1 MNQGQFWQ
9 RPGRN
14 KRYLAVIL
22 ASLLM
27 LSGCDKSDST
37 DNKQAAQPQSTE
49 IQSEKAP
56 QQSNIPPKSVK
67 QKDAASLAEL
77 ARRYAGKPVKILDA
91 SEVQL
96 DGASAM
102 VVTFSVPLDPNQ
114 DFAQNVRLV
123 DVKEGKLDGAWEL
136 SDNLMELRL
145 RHLPPSRELQ
155 LTVDKGVKGVN
166 EHQLETVYE
175 KTLTTATISPSVGF
189 ASKGSLLPSKVAG
202 GLPVLALNVNRVDVN
217 FFRIKEAALPAFIA
231 QWQYRNNMS
240 SWESEEMLKGAE
252 LVYTGRFD
260 LNPTLNTREKLL
272 LPLNNIKELQ
282 KDGVYLA
289 VMQQAGKYTDTNPA
303 TMFTLSDIG
312 VSMHSYLDRIDVF
325 TQSLAQGSSLKGVEI
340 RLLDEKGQL
349 LSKATTD
356 DDGHVSLEKNAK
368 AKLLLATRDHQTSMI
383 DLVSPALDLSEF
395 DISGPQGYSKQFFVF
410 GPRDLYRPGELL
422 IINGLLRDGDGRA
435 IKSQPVKVDVL
446 KTDGQ
451 VVDSFVWQPENGLYQ
466 YRYVI
471 PTSAATGLWSLR
483 FDLGD
488 NKPRYYKFNVED
500 FMPERMA
507 LEISSES
514 QPVMKSHDVDFA
526 INGRYLYGA
535 PAAHNR
541 LQGQL
546 FLRPARDA
554 VAKLPGY
561 EFGAVAEDNLSRT
574 LDEFDLVLDSGGKA
588 ALNVSADNW
597 SSVSSPVN
605 VIVQASLLESGGRP
619 VTRRVEQ
626 AVWPAEKLVGIRPL
640 FNQKE
645 IYDYRVGRYQS
656 RYNVDENSLAQFAV
670 VYADADGKKYAAK
683 DLTARLVYER
693 RDYYWRWSDGE
704 GWQSGYDQKDLV
716 MADEH
721 IQIAQ
726 DGTAKVSFPVDWGSY
741 RIEVVNPE
749 NQLVTSV
756 NFWAG
761 YSWQDNTGGTG
772 AVRPDQVKLSLDKPA
787 YRVGEKIK
795 LHMVAPQ
802 AGQGY
807 LLVESS
813 EGPLWWQK
821 INVPEQGLDVEVPV
835 NKEWR
840 RHDLY
845 LTAVVVRPDDK
856 SRQAT
861 PKRAIGVL
869 HLPLADE
876 NRKLDLALSAPEK
889 MRPNQELIVKVK
901 ATPQQGRKLPKQVN
915 VLLSA
920 VDTGVLNVTNFKT
933 PDPYEAFFGRK
944 RYSVDQYDVYGQLI
958 EGEGRLANLRF
969 GGDGDDSALDRGGRK
984 PLTEV
989 KIIAEQAQPVTLD
1002 ENGEGQIVLPIPDFN
1017 GELRLMAQAW
1027 SEDEFGHGESK
1038 VVVAAP
1044 VVAQMALPRF
1054 MAGGDSAL
1062 LSLDLTNLTEQRQ
1075 DLILNFIAN
1084 DLIKLEDD
1092 VRQEIILEKGK
1103 RTTVEIP
1110 VTAQRGFGQGEIS
1123 LTIDGLYLP
1132 GENLRSYK
1140 NSWQIGVRP
1149 AQPAETVLF
1158 ANVIHPGEEWQM
1170 PSKALSGLSP
1180 EGAEGQ
1186 LLLSSRPPLQI
1197 SRYIRELYA
1206 YPYGCLEQTISGLYP
1221 SLYSNKSEL
1230 NSLGIMTED
1239 DDKRRASID
1248 EGIIHLVS
1256 MQRHDGS
1263 FALWNKTGDEEY
1275 WLTAYATD
1283 FLFRASQRGYRV
1295 PKEVLT
1301 SANNRLLRYL
1311 QDKSVINYPYSQNQE
1326 AMRFSV
1332 QAYAGLVLANQ
1343 QKAPLGALRQV
1354 YERRQQAGNGL
1365 SLVQLGIALKLMG
1378 DNTRADEAV
1387 RLGISKNR
1395 NDDLD
1400 LGDYGS
1406 AIRDNAMIVALLTE
1420 NNMLIKERD
1429 EKLLALSDEL
1439 TSRNYF
1445 STQESN
1451 SLYLAGRFFIDVSEQ
1466 PWKALFSQWNSPIS
1480 RDKPYNEMLYP
1491 QDIQQ
1496 DMSISN
1502 LGDSTIYSRVNVVA
1516 YPLRSPKPY
1525 ANVLKIER
1533 SYLDMK
1539 GNPISSALLNSGD
1552 MVVVKLVVSSDKPVQ
1567 DALVVDLLPAGLEL
1581 ENQNLANS
1589 SAKLSES
1596 AANLQELIDDM
1607 QQATIRHI
1615 EYRDDRYVAAVAV
1628 DPSQPVTLLYL
1639 ARAVTPGVYTVPAP
1653 QVESMYV
1660 PYWRAVGKSIPE
1672 KIAVDR

>member
-9 RPGRN
+9 QPER
-14 KRYLAVIL
+14 KRRYFAVIL

-27 LSGCDKSDST
+27 LTGCDQFDSSDN
-37 DNKQAAQPQSTE
+37 NKTAQSQSTE
-49 IQSEKAP
+49 IQSEKASP
-56 QQSNIPPKSVK
+56 RSNIPPKLVK

-77 ARRYAGKPVKILDA
+77 AKRYASKEVTILDA
-91 SEVQL
+91 SELQL

-114 DFAQNVRLV
+114 NFAQNVHLV

-136 SDNLMELRL
+136 SDNMMELRL
-145 RHLPPSRELQ
+145 RHLPPSRKLQ
-155 LTVDKGVKGVN
+155 LVVDKGVKGIN
-166 EHQLETVYE
+166 ERQLEADYE
-175 KTLTTATISPSVGF
+175 KTLTTETISPSVGF
-189 ASKGSLLPSKVAG
+189 ASKGSLLPSKVAE
-202 GLPVLALNVNRVDVN
+202 GLPVLALNVNHVDVN
-217 FFRIKEAALPAFIA
+217 FFRIKETALPSFIA
-231 QWQYRNNMS
+231 QWQYRNNLND
-240 SWESEEMLKGAE
+240 WESEDILKDAE

-272 LPLNNIKELQ
+272 LPLSNIKALQ
-282 KDGVYLA
+282 QDGVYMA

-312 VSMHSYLDRIDVF
+312 VSMHSYLDQMDVF
-325 TQSLAQGSSLKGVEI
+325 TQSLEQGSSLKGVEI
-340 RLLDEKGQL
+340 RLLDDKGQL
-349 LSKATTD
+349 LSKTMTD
-356 DDGHVSLEKNAK
+356 GDGHASLEKSAK
-368 AKLLLATRDHQTSMI
+368 AKLLLATRDGQTSMI

-395 DISGPQGYSKQFFVF
+395 DIAGSQGYSKQFFVF
-410 GPRDLYRPGELL
+410 GPRDLYRPGETL
-422 IINGLLRDGDGRA
+422 IVNGLLRDGDGRV

-451 VVDSFVWQPENGLYQ
+451 VARSFVWQPENGLYQ
-466 YRYVI
+466 YHYTI
-471 PTSAATGLWSLR
+471 PQSAVTGLWSLR

-488 NKPRYYKFNVED
+488 NKLRYYKFNVED

-507 LEISSES
+507 LEISRDL
-514 QPVMKSHDVDFA
+514 QPVMKNHNVDFA
-526 INGRYLYGA
+526 IKGRYLYGA
-535 PAAHNR
+535 PAANNR

-546 FLRPARDA
+546 FLRPDRDA

-561 EFGAVAEDNLSRT
+561 EFGAINEENLSRT
-574 LDEFDLVLDSGGKA
+574 LDEFDLTLDSDGETALDVKA
-588 ALNVSADNW
+588 ENW
-597 SSVSSPVN
+597 RSVASPVK

-640 FNQKE
+640 FSQKQ
-645 IYDYRVGRYQS
+645 IYDYRTGRDQS
-656 RYNVDENSLAQFAV
+656 RYNVDENSLAEFEL
-670 VYADADGKKYAAK
+670 VYADANGKKYVAK

-726 DGTAKVSFPVDWGSY
+726 DGTAKISFPVDWGSY

-787 YRVGEKIK
+787 YQVGEKVK

-802 AGQGY
+802 AGKGY

-813 EGPLWWQK
+813 DGPLWWQE
-821 INVPEQGLDVEVPV
+821 INVPEQGLDVEVPI

-845 LTAVVVRPDDK
+845 LTAVVVRPGDK

-876 NRKLDLALSAPEK
+876 NRKLNLTLSAPEK
-889 MRPNQELIVKVK
+889 MRPNQNLTVKIQ
-901 ATPQQGRKLPKQVN
+901 ATPQPGQPLPKQVN

-920 VDTGVLNVTNFKT
+920 VDTGVLNITNFKT
-933 PDPYEAFFGRK
+933 PDPYDAFFGRK

-969 GGDGDDSALDRGGRK
+969 GGDGDEDALDRGGRK

-989 KIIAEQAQPVTLD
+989 NIIAEQAQPVMLN
-1002 ENGEGQIVLPIPDFN
+1002 EKGEGEIVLPIPDFN

-1038 VVVAAP
+1038 ITIAAP
-1044 VVAQMALPRF
+1044 VITQMALPRF
-1054 MAGGDSAL
+1054 MAGGDHSL
-1062 LSLDLTNLTEQRQ
+1062 LSLDLTNLTEQTQ
-1075 DLILNFIAN
+1075 DLTLNFTT
-1084 DLIKLEDD
+1084 DGLIKLEGAASK
-1092 VRQEIILEKGK
+1092 EITLEKGK
-1103 RTTVEIP
+1103 RVTVEIP
-1110 VTAQRGFGQGEIS
+1110 VAADRGFGQGEIF
-1123 LTIDGLYLP
+1123 LTVDGLNLP
-1132 GENLRSYK
+1132 GEDLEQYK
-1140 NSWQIGVRP
+1140 NSWKIGVRP
-1149 AQPAETVLF
+1149 AQPAETMLF
-1158 ANVIHPGEEWQM
+1158 ADVIHQGENWQL
-1170 PSKALSGLSP
+1170 PLDAISGLAP
-1180 EGAEGQ
+1180 ETLEGQ
-1186 LLLSSRPPLQI
+1186 LLLTSRPPLQI

-1221 SLYSNKSEL
+1221 SLYSNEAEL
-1230 NSLGIMTED
+1230 KKLGIKTESD
-1239 DDKRRASID
+1239 NKRRASID
-1248 EGIIHLVS
+1248 EGIIHLLS
-1256 MQRHDGS
+1256 MQRHDGGFS
-1263 FALWNKTGDEEY
+1263 LWDRAGDEEY

-1283 FLFRASQRGYRV
+1283 FLFRASQRGYSV
-1295 PKEVLT
+1295 PTDALN

-1311 QDKSVINYPYSQNQE
+1311 QDKNVINYRYSQNQE
-1326 AMRFSV
+1326 AMRFSA
-1332 QAYAGLVLANQ
+1332 QAYAGLVLASQ

-1354 YERRQQAGNGL
+1354 YERRFQAGNGL
-1365 SLVQLGIALKLMG
+1365 SLVQLGVALKLMG

-1387 RLGISKNR
+1387 RLGINKNR
-1395 NDDLD
+1395 NDDLG

-1406 AIRDNAMIVALLTE
+1406 AIRDSALIVALLTE
-1420 NNMLIKERD
+1420 NNMLPKDRD

-1439 TSRNYF
+1439 LSRNYF

-1451 SLYLAGRFFIDVSEQ
+1451 SLYLAGRFFINTSEQ
-1466 PWKALFSQWNSPIS
+1466 PWEAMVNQQVPPLSSSRSWNQMMNAEQILQGINVSNSGNNTLYS
-1480 RDKPYNEMLYP
+1480 RLNVVGYP
-1491 QDIQQ
+1491 QH
-1496 DMSISN
+1496 
-1502 LGDSTIYSRVNVVA
+1502 
-1516 YPLRSPKPY
+1516 SPKPY
-1525 ANVLKIER
+1525 SNVLNIQR
-1533 SYLDMK
+1533 SYLDLN
-1539 GNPISSALLNSGD
+1539 GNPVSIDRLRSGE
-1552 MVVVKLVVSSDKPVQ
+1552 MVVVKLVVNSDKSVP
-1567 DALVVDLLPAGLEL
+1567 DALVVDLLPAGLEV

-1589 SAKLSES
+1589 SASLSDS
-1596 AANLQELIDDM
+1596 AANLQELIGDM
-1607 QQATIRHI
+1607 QQATIRHT

-1628 DPSQPVTLLYL
+1628 DPYQPVTLLYL
-1639 ARAVTPGVYTVPAP
+1639 ARAVTPGVYTIPAP

-1660 PYWRAVGKSIPE
+1660 PYWRAVGSTPE
-1672 KIAVDR
+1672 KLEVVR

>member
-9 RPGRN
+9 RPGKN

-27 LSGCDKSDST
+27 LSGCDQSDST
-37 DNKQAAQPQSTE
+37 DNKHVAQPQSTE
-49 IQSEKAP
+49 IQSEKTP
-56 QQSNIPPKSVK
+56 QQSSIPPKSVR

-77 ARRYAGKPVKILDA
+77 AKRYAGKPVKILDA

-136 SDNLMELRL
+136 SDNMMELRL
-145 RHLPPSRELQ
+145 RHLPPSCELQ
-155 LTVDKGVKGVN
+155 LTVDKGVKGIN
-166 EHQLETVYE
+166 DRQLETVYE

-189 ASKGSLLPSKVAG
+189 ASKGSLLPSKVAE
-202 GLPVLALNVNRVDVN
+202 GLPVLALNVNRIDVN
-217 FFRIKEAALPAFIA
+217 FFRIKETALPAFIA

-272 LPLNNIKELQ
+272 LPLSNIKELQ

-312 VSMHSYLDRIDVF
+312 VSMHSYLDRMDVF

-395 DISGPQGYSKQFFVF
+395 DISGLQGYSKQFFVF
-410 GPRDLYRPGELL
+410 GPRDLYRPGETL
-422 IINGLLRDGDGRA
+422 IVNGLLRDGDGRA
-435 IKSQPVKVDVL
+435 VKSQPVKVDVL

-451 VVDSFVWQPENGLYQ
+451 VVHSFVWQPENGLYQ

-471 PTSAATGLWSLR
+471 PPSAATGLWSLR

-500 FMPERMA
+500 FLPERMA

-514 QPVMKSHDVDFA
+514 QPVMKDHDVDFV

-535 PAAHNR
+535 PAAYNR

-561 EFGAVAEDNLSRT
+561 EFGGVTEDNLSRT
-574 LDEFDLVLDSGGKA
+574 LDEFDLVLGNDGKA
-588 ALNVSADNW
+588 VINVSADNW

-619 VTRRVEQ
+619 ITRRVEQ
-626 AVWPAEKLVGIRPL
+626 AVWPTEKLVGIRPL

-656 RYNVDENSLAQFAV
+656 RYNVDENSLAQFAL
-670 VYADADGKKYAAK
+670 VYADANGKKYAAK

-802 AGQGY
+802 AGKGY

-821 INVPEQGLDVEVPV
+821 IDVPEQGLDVEVPV

-876 NRKLDLALSAPEK
+876 NRKLDLTLSAPEK
-889 MRPNQELIVKVK
+889 MRPNQNLTVKVK

-969 GGDGDDSALDRGGRK
+969 GGDGDDSALERGGRK

-1027 SEDEFGHGESK
+1027 SEDEFGRGESK

-1062 LSLDLTNLTEQRQ
+1062 LSLDLTNLTEQTQ
-1075 DLILNFIAN
+1075 NLTLNFAADDLIR
-1084 DLIKLEDD
+1084 LEGD
-1092 VRQEIILEKGK
+1092 VSKEIVLEKGK

-1110 VTAQRGFGQGEIS
+1110 VTAQYGSGQGEVS
-1123 LTIDGLYLP
+1123 LTINGLNLP
-1132 GENLRSYK
+1132 GENVKPYK
-1140 NSWQIGVRP
+1140 NSWKIGVRP

-1170 PSKALSGLSP
+1170 PSDALSGLSP
-1180 EGAEGQ
+1180 AGAEGQ

-1221 SLYSNKSEL
+1221 SLYSNKAEL

-1248 EGIIHLVS
+1248 EGIIHLLS

-1263 FALWNKTGDEEY
+1263 FALWDKTGDEEY

-1283 FLFRASQRGYRV
+1283 FLFRASQRGYSV

-1387 RLGISKNR
+1387 HLGISKNR

-1420 NNMLIKERD
+1420 NNMQIKERD

-1451 SLYLAGRFFIDVSEQ
+1451 SLYLAGRFFIDTSAQ

-1480 RDKPYNEMLYP
+1480 RDKPYSEMLYP
-1491 QDIQQ
+1491 QDILQG
-1496 DMSISN
+1496 MSISN
-1502 LGDSTIYSRVNVVA
+1502 LGDSTLYSRVNVVA

-1539 GNPISSALLNSGD
+1539 GNPVAIDHLKSGE
-1552 MVVVKLVVSSDKPVQ
+1552 MVVVKLVVSSDKPVS

-1596 AANLQELIDDM
+1596 AANLQELIGDM
-1607 QQATIRHI
+1607 QQATIRHM

-1639 ARAVTPGVYTVPAP
+1639 ARAVTPGVYTIPAP

-1660 PYWRAVGKSIPE
+1660 PYWRAVGSTPE
-1672 KIAVDR
+1672 KLEVVR